1 MEREDIYI
9 KLVCDHFKVPVEAVK
24 SKSRKHEYCEARQ
37 VSSYALLLYTKGSL
51 YKIAARLNYKSHA
64 SPLRD
69 KKQVNIFLGNDKK
82 FAAKMAP
89 LLLKLQT
96 KADDFKRRDNA
107 LKGNILP
114 QVNDICWFW
123 NHFSRMPQV
132 GTLERTYT
140 NENHEQIFISRE
152 YPTMSFS
159 FCIYAGDYI
168 LPEKFRPVIK
178 DDETE
183 VISNPAYELQT
194 A

>member
-1 MEREDIYI
+1 MEREEIYI
-9 KLVCDHFKVPVEAVK
+9 RLVCDHLQVPVEAAK

-37 VSSYALLLYTKGSL
+37 VSSYALLLHTTNSL
-51 YKIAARLNYKSHA
+51 SQIATRLNYKSHA

-69 KKQVNIFLGNDKK
+69 KKQVDIFLGNDKR

-89 LLLKLQT
+89 LLIKLQA
-96 KADDFKRRDNA
+96 KADDFKRRDNV
-107 LKGNILP
+107 LKGNIVP
-114 QVNDICWFW
+114 QAHDICWFW
-123 NHFSRMPQV
+123 NSFSRMPQI

-140 NENHEQIFISRE
+140 NENHEQIFISKE

-159 FCIYAGDYI
+159 FCIYAGGYI
-168 LPEKFRPVIK
+168 LPEKFRPLIK

-183 VISNPAYELQT
+183 IISNPEYELQT